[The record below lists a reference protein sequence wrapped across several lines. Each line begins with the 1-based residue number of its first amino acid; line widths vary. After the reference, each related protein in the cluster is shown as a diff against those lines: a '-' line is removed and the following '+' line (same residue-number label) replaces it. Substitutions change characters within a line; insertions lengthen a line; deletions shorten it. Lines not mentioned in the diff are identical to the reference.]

1 MEKDKTL
8 ATISDLKFDSK
19 ATLSNDQKKAFV
31 HIIEEEFSNK
41 RTLYS
46 RKLAEAKEQLLA
58 KYREQVNYEKLR
70 NDIETAKARLEQAQ
84 EALKAVG
91 LEEDGSIKF
100 YANYELKR
108 ITPSARKGYERV
120 MNLMEAVEEDADG
133 QTKKAKVIAC
143 IWLARTYADACI
155 ILKDVLGNNLI
166 PSVKK
171 EELQQK

>member
-1 MEKDKTL
+1 MESKAL

-31 HIIEEEFSNK
+31 HIIEEEFHNK

-70 NDIETAKARLEQAQ
+70 NDIETAKSKLEQAQ
-84 EALKAVG
+84 DALKAVG
-91 LEEDGSIKF
+91 LEEDGSIKI
-100 YANYELKR
+100 YASYELKR

-120 MNLMEAVEEDADG
+120 MNLMSAVEEDADG
-133 QTKKAKVIAC
+133 QTKKAKIIAC
-143 IWLARTYADACI
+143 IWLARTYAEACI
-155 ILKDVLGNNLI
+155 ILKDVLGNSLI
-166 PSVKK
+166 PCIKK
-171 EELQQK
+171 EELEQQQ